1 MRRMYGDFRS
11 TQFQEPPRPTRRKR
25 SSSQQ
30 QQQQQQIDDHHLPGI
45 PDITAPFNKKLDLF
59 VADDD
64 TISGGDSYFGKM
76 RKKRQSKLNKSNQR
90 DSSSSS
96 RPSANPNPSTE
107 SSSGR

>member
-11 TQFQEPPRPTRRKR
+11 QQFQEPPRPTRRKR
-25 SSSQQ
+25 STSQQ
-30 QQQQQQIDDHHLPGI
+30 QQFDDHHLPGI

-59 VADDD
+59 IADDD
-64 TISGGDSYFGKM
+64 TISGGAGGDSYFGQM
-76 RKKRQSKLNKSNQR
+76 RKKRQSKPNKSNQR
-90 DSSSSS
+90 DSNSS